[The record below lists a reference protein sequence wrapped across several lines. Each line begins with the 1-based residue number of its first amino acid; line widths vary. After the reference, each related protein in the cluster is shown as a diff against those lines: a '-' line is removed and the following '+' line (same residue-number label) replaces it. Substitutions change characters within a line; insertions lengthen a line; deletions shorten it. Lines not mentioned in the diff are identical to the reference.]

1 MFRNILVPVDES
13 GRCREAM
20 RIAVRLA
27 TDNVHPLH
35 VIEVIADTSFEE
47 FEEFYRKLEQ
57 QARRDMDQLLESI
70 GATAPRITPKI
81 VYGARA
87 SEILRSV
94 ENLKIDLIVM
104 QSHRIDPQD
113 PTRGWGTLSH
123 KIGILASCPVML
135 VK

>member
-13 GRCREAM
+13 RRCEEAM

-27 TDNVHPLH
+27 SEAVYPLH
-35 VIEVIADTSFEE
+35 VIEAIADTPFEE
-47 FEEFYRKLEQ
+47 FEDFYRKFER
-57 QARRDMDQLLESI
+57 QAHRDMEVLLESI
-70 GATAPRITPKI
+70 GATTVQVEPKI
-81 VYGARA
+81 VYGARGA
-87 SEILRSV
+87 EILRSV
-94 ENLKIDLIVM
+94 ERLNIDLIVM

>member
-1 MFRNILVPVDES
+1 MFRNIMVPVDES
-13 GRCREAM
+13 RRCEEAM
-20 RIAVRLA
+20 KIAVGLA
-27 TDNVHPLH
+27 TDTVYPLH
-35 VIEVIADTSFEE
+35 VIEVIADTTFEE
-47 FEEFYRKLEQ
+47 FEDFYLRLER
-57 QARRDMDQLLESI
+57 QALRDMDSLLAFIDDTGPKIE
-70 GATAPRITPKI
+70 PKI

-87 SEILRSV
+87 AQILQSA
-94 ENLKIDLIVM
+94 ENLNIDLIVM